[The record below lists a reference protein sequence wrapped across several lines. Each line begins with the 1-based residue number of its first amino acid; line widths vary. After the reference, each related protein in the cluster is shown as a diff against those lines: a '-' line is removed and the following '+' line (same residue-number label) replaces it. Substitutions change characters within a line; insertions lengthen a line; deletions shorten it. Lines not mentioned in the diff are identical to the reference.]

1 MTVPRWRRGQKTKR
15 RQITGRRST
24 AADQRLKEKD
34 NSALFPHT
42 HTQLLSQL
50 ISNQYHITEAM
61 SGQNRLH
68 ASSPTSAS
76 WTLPEAG
83 LAQSVARR
91 RQYCRRLT
99 QNLLPLLFTFD
110 RIKPRCLEIATQNNQ
125 DFHSL
130 QKYSSN
136 EQFLTKGSLKDE
148 AEIIR
153 WLTNE
158 SFSRIFKPFIKTN
171 PKHLTVRGSQMWR
184 FVAFP
189 LYYSTLISLWTKKAI
204 NQENNQQ
211 VDWYWK

>member
-1 MTVPRWRRGQKTKR
+1 MWRFPGRDEARKQNEGRSQRGGVQQQTRDWKKR
-15 RQITGRRST
+15 TTQPCS
-24 AADQRLKEKD
+24 
-34 NSALFPHT
+34 HT

-76 WTLPEAG
+76 GTLPEAG

-136 EQFLTKGSLKDE
+136 EKFLTKGSLKDE
-148 AEIIR
+148 AEMI
-153 WLTNE
+153 L
-158 SFSRIFKPFIKTN
+158 F
-171 PKHLTVRGSQMWR
+171 
-184 FVAFP
+184 
-189 LYYSTLISLWTKKAI
+189 
-204 NQENNQQ
+204 
-211 VDWYWK
+211 